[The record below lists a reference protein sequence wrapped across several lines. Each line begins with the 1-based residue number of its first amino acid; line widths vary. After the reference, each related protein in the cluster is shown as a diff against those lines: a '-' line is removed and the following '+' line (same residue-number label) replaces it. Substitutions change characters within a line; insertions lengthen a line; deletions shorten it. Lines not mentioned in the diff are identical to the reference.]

1 MLDYFASLNSLS
13 YLPSTGDYFYAE
25 GSLEGN
31 NYKLIK
37 PSTYVN
43 NAGIAACQVIENE
56 RIDIK
61 DLLVIHDDVNL
72 SFSECRLKVKGGDG
86 GHNGLNSIIYHLAS
100 EDFPRIRIGVGN
112 NFEKGMMAEYVLSDF
127 NSEESEKLK
136 DTFNSTVILMRE
148 FIKGGL
154 ESMLDANSRMSNQ
167 DNQNPE
173 KNDKQKGN
181 NHPEDNF

>member
-13 YLPSTGDYFYAE
+13 FFPSTGNYFFAE

-37 PSTYVN
+37 PATYVN
-43 NAGIAACQVIENE
+43 NAGVASRQVIENE
-56 RIDIK
+56 GIDIK

-72 SFSECRLKVKGGDG
+72 SFSECRVKVRGGDG

-112 NFEKGMMAEYVLSDF
+112 NFEKGMMADYVLSDF
-127 NSEESEKLK
+127 SSEESEKLK
-136 DTFNSTVILMRE
+136 NTFVSAVILLRE
-148 FIKGGL
+148 FIIGGI
-154 ESMLDANSRMSNQ
+154 EGMLDANSRMFNQENQ
-167 DNQNPE
+167 DRGKNENQ
-173 KNDKQKGN
+173 
-181 NHPEDNF
+181 HPENNF